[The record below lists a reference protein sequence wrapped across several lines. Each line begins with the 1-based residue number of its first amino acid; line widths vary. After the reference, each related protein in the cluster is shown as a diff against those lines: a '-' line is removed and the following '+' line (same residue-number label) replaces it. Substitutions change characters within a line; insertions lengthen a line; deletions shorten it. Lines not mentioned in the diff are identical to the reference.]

1 MFSEGEEFTSYAE
14 LRDKISE
21 FERTEF
27 FQLNVQRSKSIEA
40 ARRRTPT
47 KNCKDDLKCSEIN
60 LVCIHGGKDFKT
72 TSKGER
78 PGQW

>member
-1 MFSEGEEFTSYAE
+1 MFREGEEFASYAE
-14 LRDKISE
+14 LRDKICE

-27 FQLNVQRSKSIEA
+27 VQLNVQRSKSFEA
-40 ARRRTPT
+40 ARRRAPT
-47 KNCKDDLKCSEIN
+47 KNYNDDLRYSEIN
-60 LVCIHGGKDFKT
+60 LVCIHGGKNFKT

>member
-1 MFSEGEEFTSYAE
+1 MKERNLRVNAE
-14 LRDKISE
+14 LRDKI
-21 FERTEF
+21 FE
-27 FQLNVQRSKSIEA
+27 FQLNIHRYKSIEA